1 MPSSADTVPAALA
14 SLPAD
19 GPVVLRGSALAR
31 AFMRLCGWRVDF
43 DGHLPGAQGVLIVY
57 PHTSNWDFVWGVLAK
72 WSIGFPLHFWGK
84 ASLFRVPLFGAWLR
98 WIGGVPVERDAP
110 RGAVGAMA
118 ERLQQARRQG
128 RFMWLALSPEGT
140 RRHQP
145 AWRSGFYRVALQA
158 GVPLAL
164 VSFDYPSRTIAVH
177 GFLQVTGR
185 EDADLAAIQHTLG
198 AARGCKPDQAA
209 PIRFAP

>member
-31 AFMRLCGWRVDF
+31 AVLRLCGWRVDF
-43 DGHLPGAQGVLIVY
+43 DGRLPSAQGVVIVY

-72 WSIGFPLHFWGK
+72 WAIGFPLHFWGK

-110 RGAVGAMA
+110 RGAVAAMA
-118 ERLQQARRQG
+118 ERLRDARSTD

-140 RRHQP
+140 RRFQP

-164 VSFDYPSRTIAVH
+164 ASFDYPSRTIAVH
-177 GFLQVTGR
+177 GFLQLTGH
-185 EDADLAAIQHTLG
+185 EDADLAAIRQTLG
-198 AARGCKPDQAA
+198 SAQGCKPDQAA